1 MRVIGFAGWSGAGK
15 THVLRQLLPVLI
27 RRGLSVSTLKH
38 AHHAFDIDH
47 EGKDSYAH
55 RQAGAHEVLIASA
68 QRLALMRE
76 LRGAA
81 EPGLDEFLM
90 MLQPVDLV
98 LIEGFKGW
106 TVPKIEI
113 HRSVTAK
120 PFLYGSDPLIR
131 LLASDEKPA
140 DLSCDWC
147 HCDDIEAVAD
157 AVLRHAIARDEL
169 LADLRRRTAD

>member
-15 THVLRQLLPVLI
+15 THVLRQLLPVLSA
-27 RRGLSVSTLKH
+27 RGFSVSTLKH

-55 RQAGAHEVLIASA
+55 RQAGAQEVLIASA
-68 QRLALMRE
+68 HRLALMRE
-76 LRGAA
+76 LRGAP
-81 EPGLDEFLM
+81 EPGLDELLV

-113 HRSVTAK
+113 HRTINAK
-120 PFLYGSDPLIR
+120 PYLYREDRFIR
-131 LLASDEKPA
+131 ALASDERPA
-140 DLSCDWC
+140 DLQGDWC
-147 HCDDIEAVAD
+147 HCDDIDAIAE
-157 AVLRHAIARDEL
+157 AVLRHAVARDAL
-169 LADLRRRTAD
+169 LLDLKRRDGY

>member
-15 THVLRQLLPVLI
+15 THVLRHLLPALI
-27 RRGLSVSTLKH
+27 GRGLSVSTLKH

-47 EGKDSYAH
+47 QGKDSYAH

-68 QRLALMRE
+68 HRLALMRE
-76 LRGAA
+76 LRGAP
-81 EPGLDEFLM
+81 EPGLDALLG

-113 HRSVTAK
+113 HRTINAK
-120 PFLYGSDPLIR
+120 PYLYGEDHYIR
-131 LLASDEKPA
+131 ALASDERPA
-140 DLSCDWC
+140 DLALPWC
-147 HCDDIEAVAD
+147 HCDDIAAIAD
-157 AVLRHAIARDEL
+157 TVLQHAVLLEDLLLNLKRRDGY
-169 LADLRRRTAD
+169 